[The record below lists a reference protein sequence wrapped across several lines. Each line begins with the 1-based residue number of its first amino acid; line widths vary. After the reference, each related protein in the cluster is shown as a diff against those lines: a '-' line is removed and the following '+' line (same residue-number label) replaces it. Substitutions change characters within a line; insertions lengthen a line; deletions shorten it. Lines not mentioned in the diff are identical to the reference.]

1 MRKAGPV
8 VTGPALSSFDSNGSL
23 EFFRY
28 HGLVF
33 GLPAD
38 AQGRTG
44 ILVIV
49 DTFSKMVHLSFVT
62 ASITAEDTA
71 ALFVDQVFKHHGMLA
86 TIVSDRDPRFIAT
99 FWSRL
104 FGIFGTRLMM
114 STTAHP
120 ETDGQT
126 DRVNRMLED
135 VLRSYAAS

>member
-1 MRKAGPV
+1 MD
-8 VTGPALSSFDSNGSL
+8 F
-23 EFFRY
+23 
-28 HGLVF
+28 VF

-38 AQGRTG
+38 AQRRTG

-135 VLRSYAAS
+135 VLRSYAASFSSWSELCPMTEFARTMLFILQLG